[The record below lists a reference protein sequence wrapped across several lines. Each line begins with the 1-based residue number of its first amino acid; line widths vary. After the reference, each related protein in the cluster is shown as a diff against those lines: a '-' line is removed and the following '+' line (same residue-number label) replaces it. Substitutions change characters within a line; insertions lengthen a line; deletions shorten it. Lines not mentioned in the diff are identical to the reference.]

1 MRYLSL
7 IIFAGFL
14 VFCVDFATQNTET
27 VVINYQLDWL
37 KFGFR
42 SDRPVFVPI
51 FFTFAFGI
59 IFCVIYFFIYHSVL
73 LGKLHR
79 QKKEIKR
86 LNKLVETHKEADV
99 VTDERKS
106 ELNQIV
112 ASVHDS
118 VDDQDDLEP
127 PDLHKEEDLKTCLL
141 YTSPSPRDGLLSRMP
156 SSA

>member
-27 VVINYQLDWL
+27 VLINYQLDWL

-42 SDRPVFVPI
+42 SERPVFVPI

-86 LNKLVETHKEADV
+86 LNKLVESHKELDV

-106 ELNQIV
+106 KLNQIV

-118 VDDQDDLEP
+118 VDEQDDLEP
-127 PDLHKEEDLKTCLL
+127 PDLHKKEDLKT
-141 YTSPSPRDGLLSRMP
+141 
-156 SSA
+156 SA

>member
-37 KFGFR
+37 NFSFL
-42 SDRPVFVPI
+42 SERPVFVPI

-86 LNKLVETHKEADV
+86 LNKLVESHKEPDV

-118 VDDQDDLEP
+118 VDEQDDLEP
-127 PDLHKEEDLKTCLL
+127 PDLHKEEDLKT
-141 YTSPSPRDGLLSRMP
+141 
-156 SSA
+156 SA

>member
-42 SDRPVFVPI
+42 SERPVFVPI

-86 LNKLVETHKEADV
+86 LNKLVETHKETDV

-118 VDDQDDLEP
+118 VDEQDDLEP
-127 PDLHKEEDLKTCLL
+127 PDLHREEDLKT
-141 YTSPSPRDGLLSRMP
+141 
-156 SSA
+156 SA

>member
-27 VVINYQLDWL
+27 VDINYQLDWL
-37 KFGFR
+37 NFSFR
-42 SDRPVFVPI
+42 SERPVFVPI

-86 LNKLVETHKEADV
+86 LNKLVETHKEGDV
-99 VTDERKS
+99 VSDERKS

-112 ASVHDS
+112 ASVHDN
-118 VDDQDDLEP
+118 VDEQDDLDP
-127 PDLHKEEDLKTCLL
+127 PDLHREEDLKT
-141 YTSPSPRDGLLSRMP
+141 
-156 SSA
+156 SA

>member
-37 KFGFR
+37 KFGFQ
-42 SDRPVFVPI
+42 SERPVFVPI
-51 FFTFAFGI
+51 FFTFSFGI

-86 LNKLVETHKEADV
+86 LNKLVESHKEPEV

-118 VDDQDDLEP
+118 VDEQDDLDP
-127 PDLHKEEDLKTCLL
+127 PDLHREEDLKT
-141 YTSPSPRDGLLSRMP
+141 
-156 SSA
+156 SA

>member
-37 KFGFR
+37 KFSFR
-42 SDRPVFVPI
+42 SERPVFVPI

-86 LNKLVETHKEADV
+86 LNKLVESHKESDV

-118 VDDQDDLEP
+118 VDEQDDLEP
-127 PDLHKEEDLKTCLL
+127 PDLHKEEDLKT
-141 YTSPSPRDGLLSRMP
+141 
-156 SSA
+156 SA

>member
-37 KFGFR
+37 KFG
-42 SDRPVFVPI
+42 SQSERPVFVPI

-86 LNKLVETHKEADV
+86 LNKLVETYKEAEV

-106 ELNQIV
+106 ELSQIV

-118 VDDQDDLEP
+118 VDENNDLEP
-127 PDLHKEEDLKTCLL
+127 PNLHREEDLKT
-141 YTSPSPRDGLLSRMP
+141 SG
-156 SSA
+156 

>member
-27 VVINYQLDWL
+27 VLINYQLDWL
-37 KFGFR
+37 KFGYR
-42 SDRPVFVPI
+42 SERPLFVPI

-112 ASVHDS
+112 ASVYDS
-118 VDDQDDLEP
+118 VDEQDDLEP
-127 PDLHKEEDLKTCLL
+127 PDLHKEEDLKT
-141 YTSPSPRDGLLSRMP
+141 SV
-156 SSA
+156 

>member
-27 VVINYQLDWL
+27 VLINYQLDWL

-42 SDRPVFVPI
+42 SERPVFVPI

-86 LNKLVETHKEADV
+86 LNKLVESHKEPDV
-99 VTDERKS
+99 VTDERKN

-118 VDDQDDLEP
+118 VDEQDDLEP
-127 PDLHKEEDLKTCLL
+127 PDLHKEEDLKT
-141 YTSPSPRDGLLSRMP
+141 SV
-156 SSA
+156 

>member
-27 VVINYQLDWL
+27 VLINYQLDWL
-37 KFGFR
+37 QIGFR
-42 SDRPVFVPI
+42 SERPVFVPI

-73 LGKLHR
+73 LGKLHK
-79 QKKEIKR
+79 QKREIKR
-86 LNKLVETHKEADV
+86 LNKLVETHKQPDFVSDV
-99 VTDERKS
+99 RKS

-118 VDDQDDLEP
+118 VDEQDDREP
-127 PDLHKEEDLKTCLL
+127 PEINREEELKT
-141 YTSPSPRDGLLSRMP
+141 
-156 SSA
+156 SA

>member
-27 VVINYQLDWL
+27 VLINYQLDWL

-42 SDRPVFVPI
+42 SERPVFVPI

-118 VDDQDDLEP
+118 VDEQDDLEP
-127 PDLHKEEDLKTCLL
+127 PDLHKEEDLKT
-141 YTSPSPRDGLLSRMP
+141 
-156 SSA
+156 SA

>member
-42 SDRPVFVPI
+42 SERPVFVPI

-79 QKKEIKR
+79 QKREIKR
-86 LNKLVETHKEADV
+86 LNKLVETYKEADV

-118 VDDQDDLEP
+118 VDEQDDLDP
-127 PDLHKEEDLKTCLL
+127 PDLQREEDLKT
-141 YTSPSPRDGLLSRMP
+141 
-156 SSA
+156 SA

>member
-37 KFGFR
+37 KFGFQ
-42 SDRPVFVPI
+42 SERPVFVPI
-51 FFTFAFGI
+51 FFTFSFGI

-79 QKKEIKR
+79 QKKEFKR
-86 LNKLVETHKEADV
+86 LNKLVESHNETDV

-112 ASVHDS
+112 ASVHDN
-118 VDDQDDLEP
+118 VDEQDDLEP
-127 PDLHKEEDLKTCLL
+127 PDLHKEEELKT
-141 YTSPSPRDGLLSRMP
+141 
-156 SSA
+156 SA

>member
-14 VFCVDFATQNTET
+14 VFCVDFATQNTEP
-27 VVINYQLDWL
+27 VIINYQLDWL
-37 KFGFR
+37 KFVLR
-42 SDRPVFVPI
+42 SERPVFVPI

-86 LNKLVETHKEADV
+86 LNKLVEAHREKDV

-118 VDDQDDLEP
+118 VDEQDDLEP
-127 PDLHKEEDLKTCLL
+127 PDLHREEDLKT
-141 YTSPSPRDGLLSRMP
+141 SV
-156 SSA
+156 

>member
-37 KFGFR
+37 NFGFR
-42 SDRPVFVPI
+42 SERPVFVPI

-73 LGKLHR
+73 LGRLHR
-79 QKKEIKR
+79 QKREIKR

-112 ASVHDS
+112 ASVHDN
-118 VDDQDDLEP
+118 VDEQDDLET
-127 PDLHKEEDLKTCLL
+127 PDLNRAEDLKT
-141 YTSPSPRDGLLSRMP
+141 P
-156 SSA
+156 A

>member
-27 VVINYQLDWL
+27 VLINYQLDWL
-37 KFGFR
+37 KFSFR
-42 SDRPVFVPI
+42 SERPVFVPI

-99 VTDERKS
+99 VTVERKS
-106 ELNQIV
+106 ELNQMV

-118 VDDQDDLEP
+118 VDEQDDLEP
-127 PDLHKEEDLKTCLL
+127 PDLHREEDLKT
-141 YTSPSPRDGLLSRMP
+141 
-156 SSA
+156 SA

>member
-27 VVINYQLDWL
+27 VLINYQLDWL
-37 KFGFR
+37 KFGFQ
-42 SDRPVFVPI
+42 SERPVFVPI

-86 LNKLVETHKEADV
+86 LNKLVESHKEPDV

-118 VDDQDDLEP
+118 VDEQDDLEP
-127 PDLHKEEDLKTCLL
+127 PDLHREEDLKT
-141 YTSPSPRDGLLSRMP
+141 
-156 SSA
+156 SA

>member
-27 VVINYQLDWL
+27 VIINYQLDWL
-37 KFGFR
+37 KFSFR
-42 SDRPVFVPI
+42 SERPVFVPI

-79 QKKEIKR
+79 QKREIKR
-86 LNKLVETHKEADV
+86 LNKLVETHKEGDV
-99 VTDERKS
+99 VSDERKS

-118 VDDQDDLEP
+118 VDEQDDLEP
-127 PDLHKEEDLKTCLL
+127 PDLHREEDLKT
-141 YTSPSPRDGLLSRMP
+141 
-156 SSA
+156 SA

>member
-37 KFGFR
+37 KFSFR
-42 SDRPVFVPI
+42 SERPVFVPI

-86 LNKLVETHKEADV
+86 LNKLVEIHKEADV

-118 VDDQDDLEP
+118 VDEQDDLEP
-127 PDLHKEEDLKTCLL
+127 PDLHREEDMKTCV
-141 YTSPSPRDGLLSRMP
+141 
-156 SSA
+156 

>member
-42 SDRPVFVPI
+42 SERPVFVPI

-106 ELNQIV
+106 ELNQMV

-118 VDDQDDLEP
+118 VDEQDDLEP
-127 PDLHKEEDLKTCLL
+127 PDLHREEDLKT
-141 YTSPSPRDGLLSRMP
+141 
-156 SSA
+156 SA

>member
-27 VVINYQLDWL
+27 VLINYQLDWL

-42 SDRPVFVPI
+42 SERPVFVPI

-79 QKKEIKR
+79 QKREIKR

-106 ELNQIV
+106 ELNQMV

-118 VDDQDDLEP
+118 VDEQDDLDP
-127 PDLHKEEDLKTCLL
+127 PDLHREEDLKT
-141 YTSPSPRDGLLSRMP
+141 
-156 SSA
+156 SA

>member
-42 SDRPVFVPI
+42 SERPVFVPI

-118 VDDQDDLEP
+118 VDEHDDLDP
-127 PDLHKEEDLKTCLL
+127 PDLNREEDLKT
-141 YTSPSPRDGLLSRMP
+141 
-156 SSA
+156 SA

>member
-37 KFGFR
+37 NFSFR
-42 SDRPVFVPI
+42 SERPVFVPI

-79 QKKEIKR
+79 QKKEINR
-86 LNKLVETHKEADV
+86 LNKLVESHKQPDV

-118 VDDQDDLEP
+118 VDEQDDLEP
-127 PDLHKEEDLKTCLL
+127 PDLHKEEDLKT
-141 YTSPSPRDGLLSRMP
+141 
-156 SSA
+156 SA

>member
-37 KFGFR
+37 KFGF
-42 SDRPVFVPI
+42 SSERPVFVPI
-51 FFTFAFGI
+51 FFTFACGI

-73 LGKLHR
+73 LGKLHK
-79 QKKEIKR
+79 QKREIKR
-86 LNKLVETHKEADV
+86 LNKLVETHKEPEV
-99 VTDERKS
+99 VSDERKN

-118 VDDQDDLEP
+118 VDEQDDLEP
-127 PDLHKEEDLKTCLL
+127 PDLHKEDDLK
-141 YTSPSPRDGLLSRMP
+141 

>member
-37 KFGFR
+37 KFGYR
-42 SDRPVFVPI
+42 SERPVFVPI

-118 VDDQDDLEP
+118 VDEQDDLEP
-127 PDLHKEEDLKTCLL
+127 PDLHKEEDLKT
-141 YTSPSPRDGLLSRMP
+141 
-156 SSA
+156 SA

>member
-7 IIFAGFL
+7 SIFAGFL

-27 VVINYQLDWL
+27 GLINYQLDWL

-42 SDRPVFVPI
+42 SERPVFVPI

-86 LNKLVETHKEADV
+86 LNKLVETHNEADV

-118 VDDQDDLEP
+118 VNEQDDLDP
-127 PDLHKEEDLKTCLL
+127 PDLQKEEDLKT
-141 YTSPSPRDGLLSRMP
+141 
-156 SSA
+156 SA

>member
-27 VVINYQLDWL
+27 VVINYQMDWL
-37 KFGFR
+37 NFSFQ
-42 SDRPVFVPI
+42 SERPVFVPI

-86 LNKLVETHKEADV
+86 LNKLVESHNEPDV

-118 VDDQDDLEP
+118 VDEQDDLEP
-127 PDLHKEEDLKTCLL
+127 PDLHEKTVNAKLLKPKGD
-141 YTSPSPRDGLLSRMP
+141 Y
-156 SSA
+156 

>member
-37 KFGFR
+37 KFSFR
-42 SDRPVFVPI
+42 SERPVFVPI

-79 QKKEIKR
+79 QKKVIKR

-106 ELNQIV
+106 ELSQIV

-118 VDDQDDLEP
+118 VDENNDLETP
-127 PDLHKEEDLKTCLL
+127 NLHREEDLKT
-141 YTSPSPRDGLLSRMP
+141 SG
-156 SSA
+156 

>member
-37 KFGFR
+37 KFSFW
-42 SDRPVFVPI
+42 SERPVFVPI

-86 LNKLVETHKEADV
+86 LNKLVESHKEPDV

-118 VDDQDDLEP
+118 VDEQDDLEP
-127 PDLHKEEDLKTCLL
+127 PDLHKEEDLKT
-141 YTSPSPRDGLLSRMP
+141 
-156 SSA
+156 SA

>member
-1 MRYLSL
+1 M
-7 IIFAGFL
+7 
-14 VFCVDFATQNTET
+14 DFATQNTET

-73 LGKLHR
+73 LGKLHK
-79 QKKEIKR
+79 QKREIKR
-86 LNKLVETHKEADV
+86 LNKLVETHKEPEV
-99 VTDERKS
+99 VSDERKN

-118 VDDQDDLEP
+118 VDEQDDLEP
-127 PDLHKEEDLKTCLL
+127 PDLHKGEDLKT
-141 YTSPSPRDGLLSRMP
+141 
-156 SSA
+156 SA

>member
-42 SDRPVFVPI
+42 SERPVFVPI

-86 LNKLVETHKEADV
+86 LNKLVETHKEVDV
-99 VTDERKS
+99 VSDGRKS

-118 VDDQDDLEP
+118 VDEQYDLEP
-127 PDLHKEEDLKTCLL
+127 PNMNKEEALKT
-141 YTSPSPRDGLLSRMP
+141 
-156 SSA
+156 SA

>member
-37 KFGFR
+37 KFSFR
-42 SDRPVFVPI
+42 SERPVFVPI

-86 LNKLVETHKEADV
+86 LNKLVESHKEPYV

-118 VDDQDDLEP
+118 VDEQDDLEP
-127 PDLHKEEDLKTCLL
+127 PDLHKEEDLKT
-141 YTSPSPRDGLLSRMP
+141 
-156 SSA
+156 SA

>member
-42 SDRPVFVPI
+42 SERPVFVPI

-73 LGKLHR
+73 LGKLYR

-106 ELNQIV
+106 ELSQIV

-118 VDDQDDLEP
+118 VDEHDDLET
-127 PDLHKEEDLKTCLL
+127 PDLHREEDLKT
-141 YTSPSPRDGLLSRMP
+141 SG
-156 SSA
+156 

>member
-42 SDRPVFVPI
+42 SERPVFVPI

-86 LNKLVETHKEADV
+86 LNKLVETYKEADV

-106 ELNQIV
+106 ELSQIV

-118 VDDQDDLEP
+118 VDENNDLETP
-127 PDLHKEEDLKTCLL
+127 NLHIEEDLKT
-141 YTSPSPRDGLLSRMP
+141 SG
-156 SSA
+156 

>member
-37 KFGFR
+37 NFSFR
-42 SDRPVFVPI
+42 SERPVFVPI

-118 VDDQDDLEP
+118 VDEQDDLEP
-127 PDLHKEEDLKTCLL
+127 PDLHREEDLKT
-141 YTSPSPRDGLLSRMP
+141 
-156 SSA
+156 SA

>member
-42 SDRPVFVPI
+42 SERPVFVPI

-86 LNKLVETHKEADV
+86 LNKLVETHKEAYV
-99 VTDERKS
+99 VPDERKS

-118 VDDQDDLEP
+118 VDEQDDLEP
-127 PDLHKEEDLKTCLL
+127 PDLHKGEDLKT
-141 YTSPSPRDGLLSRMP
+141 
-156 SSA
+156 SA

>member
-42 SDRPVFVPI
+42 SERPVFVPI

-86 LNKLVETHKEADV
+86 LNKLVESHKEADV
-99 VTDERKS
+99 VTDERKT

-118 VDDQDDLEP
+118 VDEQDDLEP
-127 PDLHKEEDLKTCLL
+127 PDLHREEDLKT
-141 YTSPSPRDGLLSRMP
+141 
-156 SSA
+156 SA

>member
-14 VFCVDFATQNTET
+14 VFCVDFATQNTEP

-37 KFGFR
+37 NFSFR
-42 SDRPVFVPI
+42 SERPVFVPI

-86 LNKLVETHKEADV
+86 LNKLVESHKEPDV

-118 VDDQDDLEP
+118 VDEQDDLEP
-127 PDLHKEEDLKTCLL
+127 PDLHKEEALKT
-141 YTSPSPRDGLLSRMP
+141 
-156 SSA
+156 SA